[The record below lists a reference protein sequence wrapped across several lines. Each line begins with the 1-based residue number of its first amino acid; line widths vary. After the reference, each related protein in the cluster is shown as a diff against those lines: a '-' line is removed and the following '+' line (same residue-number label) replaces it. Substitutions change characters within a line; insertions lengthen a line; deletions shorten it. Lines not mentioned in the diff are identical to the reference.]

1 MTPSIAD
8 IVRYALDL
16 ERAAGAHPAHA
27 RRLLAEA
34 ADTWFCLGRH
44 ERACALAGR
53 LAMPC
58 RGRPRRPLPVTC
70 LRARSKA

>member
-1 MTPSIAD
+1 MTPTLVD
-8 IVRYALDL
+8 IIRYAVDL
-16 ERAAGAHPAHA
+16 ERAAGEHPAHA

-34 ADTWFCLGRH
+34 ADTWYCLGRL
-44 ERACALAGR
+44 ERAAALAAR

-58 RGRPRRPLPVTC
+58 RGRPRRLLPVTC